1 MTATRHAYDPV
12 EERLRAALD
21 ARARLVGPG
30 QLRPAAPP
38 AARGAVAWSR
48 VRRGAPALV
57 ALVAVVAGVVL
68 WLGQRHQDAPAAPA
82 TTPSVT
88 GPPAPSPAPA
98 TATAPAP
105 APDAASAVPRSPGA
119 AAQSPR

>member
-1 MTATRHAYDPV
+1 MTAARPAHDPV

-30 QLRPAAPP
+30 RLRPSAPP
-38 AARGAVAWSR
+38 GARGAAAWSR
-48 VRRGAPALV
+48 VRRGASALV
-57 ALVAVVAGVVL
+57 ALAAIVAGVVL
-68 WLGQRHQDAPAAPA
+68 WLGQRHQDAPAPPA

-88 GPPAPSPAPA
+88 GPPAPSPVPA
-98 TATAPAP
+98 TATAP
-105 APDAASAVPRSPGA
+105 APDAASAVPRPLGT